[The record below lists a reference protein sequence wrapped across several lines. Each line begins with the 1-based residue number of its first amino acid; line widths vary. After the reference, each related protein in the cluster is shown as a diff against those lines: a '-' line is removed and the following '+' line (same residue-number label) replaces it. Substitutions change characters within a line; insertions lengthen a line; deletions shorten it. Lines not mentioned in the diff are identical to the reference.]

1 MKKMAMFRI
10 CLESFLIMN
19 ENQKG
24 GEAIL
29 YSRGATHQFSIQKRY
44 VYRVMK
50 GSYVSM
56 RRHVIRGEEGQTEC
70 L

>member
-10 CLESFLIMN
+10 CLESFFIMN

-24 GEAIL
+24 VRPF
-29 YSRGATHQFSIQKRY
+29 YSAKASHTSYRY
-44 VYRVMK
+44 KNGMCTECMK